1 MTITARERTRVRER
15 IQYLKLEEMR
25 RFCQANG
32 LPIYI
37 HVERPDGSVRRTGDR
52 ERKDRLLQRILDF
65 ALHQKRPGP
74 TIYSK
79 DVVSDQPLPERLTDT
94 VRLRYGQYDKKN
106 RNLIKK
112 MQQLT
117 NGAFRNGMIARLV
130 LRDAWLSGTA
140 PSLGVF
146 AAQWLLATAAHTTP
160 RPEGA
165 YLVDLSKGKVDAA
178 WKDVRQRMAE
188 QALATLDQLVS

>member
-1 MTITARERTRVRER
+1 MTITARERTRLRER
-15 IQYLKLEEMR
+15 IQYLNLEEMR

-37 HVERPDGSVRRTGDR
+37 LERPDGSVRRTGDR
-52 ERKDRLLQRILDF
+52 ERKDRVLQRILDF

-140 PSLGVF
+140 LSLGEF